1 MITAKDVQKKKFE
14 KVKFGY
20 SPEEVDSFLAQ
31 IENDLRLMQQDLD
44 DSNEKIQ
51 LLADKVRE
59 YKDTEDDLKNAL
71 LLAQKQAR
79 QVVEEAQQKA
89 DAIVADAKASV
100 DTVKSQALVDSETQ
114 LQNITAQLEAE
125 NAHLVETQHQVAD
138 FKRALFDLYKEH
150 LELISR
156 LPESADEVE
165 YVEVEETEEAEE
177 TAETAGAAAEAV
189 AETAEAVKE
198 TAEDTVK
205 ETAAAVEEAAA
216 APVFGSRRDDAGSAA
231 RRRFSDQ

>member
-31 IENDLRLMQQDLD
+31 VENDLRLMQQDLD

-156 LPESADEVE
+156 LPESADKVE

-177 TAETAGAAAEAV
+177 AAETAEAAAEAV

-198 TAEDTVK
+198 TAE
-205 ETAAAVEEAAA
+205 AAVKEAAA
-216 APVFGSRRDDAGSAA
+216 AAEEAAPPAFGSRRDDAGSAA

>member
-177 TAETAGAAAEAV
+177 TAETAEAAAEAV

-198 TAEDTVK
+198 TAEGTVK

-216 APVFGSRRDDAGSAA
+216 APVFGSRRDDASSAA

>member
-165 YVEVEETEEAEE
+165 YVEVEETEKAEEAAE
-177 TAETAGAAAEAV
+177 TAEAAAEAV

-198 TAEDTVK
+198 TAEDAVK

>member
-177 TAETAGAAAEAV
+177 TAETAEAAAEAV

-205 ETAAAVEEAAA
+205 ENAAAVEEAAA

>member
-177 TAETAGAAAEAV
+177 TAETAEAAAEAV

-198 TAEDTVK
+198 TAEDAVK

-216 APVFGSRRDDAGSAA
+216 APVFDSRRDDAGSAA

>member
-177 TAETAGAAAEAV
+177 TAETAEAAAEAV

-198 TAEDTVK
+198 TAEDAVK